1 MAVGSVLGGK
11 YRIEREIGRG
21 GMGVVYQ
28 AAHLLLAQPV
38 ALKMMLPDSARSA
51 DAVGRFLNEAR
62 AVARLEN
69 EHVARVMDVGT
80 LADGTPYLVM
90 ELLEGADLGTFARE
104 GATLPVERVVDYLL
118 EAMEAVAEAHAAG
131 IIHRDLKPS
140 NLFLAQRKGGNAIKV
155 LDFGI
160 SKTTTAEPRTD
171 AIVTAT
177 NAVLG
182 SPAYMSPEQLR
193 NARTIDARADLWS
206 LGVIGYQLLSGT
218 LPFNG
223 SNIVE
228 LFAAIQEREPQ
239 SIRELQPEV
248 PPALDAALLRCL
260 RRDPAAR
267 FASVHDLAR
276 ALVPFGSMAA
286 RASLA
291 RIAQF
296 AKVPSSVPPQAR
308 ITVEGENADDLPQ
321 ATFPAWLQA
330 GTPVTPSPAATS
342 GIVVANTQPSGG
354 FSARR
359 SKWLTAGA
367 ILGAAVACVLA
378 FLVGRG
384 RAPNPPAPV
393 ATASAPFATREEP
406 PPPPPATPTSAEIPS
421 VPPMASARVNTP
433 PLPAPHKPIAAPRAS
448 ASAKAK
454 PAASSGVPSEW
465 N

>member
-1 MAVGSVLGGK
+1 
-11 YRIEREIGRG
+11 
-21 GMGVVYQ
+21 MGVVYQ
-28 AAHLLLAQPV
+28 AQHLLLAQRV

-80 LADGTPYLVM
+80 LPDGTPYLVM
-90 ELLEGADLGTFARE
+90 ELLEGADLATLVRE
-104 GATLPVERVVDYLL
+104 GGAMPVERVVDYLL

-140 NLFLAQRKGGNAIKV
+140 NLFLAQRKGGSAIKV

-193 NARTIDARADLWS
+193 NARTIDVRADLWS
-206 LGVIGYQLLSGT
+206 LGVIGYQLLTGV

-228 LFAAIQEREPQ
+228 LFAAIQEREPR
-239 SIRELQPEV
+239 SIRELAPDV
-248 PPALDAALLRCL
+248 PPAVDAALLRCL
-260 RRDPAAR
+260 ERDAAAR
-267 FASVHDLAR
+267 FASVLDLGR
-276 ALVPFGSMAA
+276 ALVPFGSLAA

-296 AKVPSSVPPQAR
+296 AKVPASVPPQAR
-308 ITVEGENADDLPQ
+308 ITIDGANAEELPH
-321 ATFPAWLQA
+321 ATFPAWLA
-330 GTPVTPSPAATS
+330 EAAPMAPSPAATS
-342 GIVVANTQPSGG
+342 GIVVAHGREPWAPSG
-354 FSARR
+354 STRR
-359 SKWLTAGA
+359 WTTAAA
-367 ILGAAVACVLA
+367 IVVAALACVGA
-378 FLVGRG
+378 FFLGRG
-384 RAPNPPAPV
+384 RPSPAPSPV
-393 ATASAPFATREEP
+393 ATASAPLAVPEEPASSAP
-406 PPPPPATPTSAEIPS
+406 PPPTGSTMLPVPS
-421 VPPMASARVNTP
+421 ASAHPETSPPPSPRRHGAATKTP
-433 PLPAPHKPIAAPRAS
+433 PSPKAS
-448 ASAKAK
+448 AS
-454 PAASSGVPSEW
+454 PSSGVPSEW